1 MAGTMGSLSSSSWDT
16 EMKQFQRI
24 VGYAISL
31 GGAAVLLSRL
41 L

>member
-1 MAGTMGSLSSSSWDT
+1 MDACHQAHGNP

-31 GGAAVLLSRL
+31 GGAAVILSQLL
-41 L
+41 